1 MTRHRT
7 QVRVLN
13 ALAAAV
19 LFLVVLVLGAFLF
32 GANLEK
38 PYLRYGNVP
47 FPAVTGIVRPG
58 QAVQLTVERCNDNDS
73 PRGYLV
79 THQLRNVDTS
89 AIVVL
94 PDAWVE
100 APPGC
105 TTSVSLLNIV
115 PIGTPP
121 GTYEARGRA
130 IIEGRFGV
138 HQVVWQSQPFAV
150 LPKGEESCCS
160 L

>member
-1 MTRHRT
+1 M
-7 QVRVLN
+7 QVRVIN

-19 LFLVVLVLGAFLF
+19 LLLALLVLSAFLF

-47 FPAVTGIVRPG
+47 FPVITGTVKPG
-58 QAVQLTVERCNDNDS
+58 QAVQLTVERCNDSDA

-79 THQLRNVDTS
+79 THQLRNVDTG

-94 PDAWVE
+94 PDAWIE
-100 APPGC
+100 APAGC

-121 GTYEARGRA
+121 GSYEARGRA
-130 IIEGRFGV
+130 IIEGRFGM
-138 HQVVWQSQPFAV
+138 HQVLWQSQPFAV
-150 LPKGEESCCS
+150 LAQGE
-160 L
+160 